1 VDLGRLLPALDTL
14 HRRFEMAA
22 REAPEGDVKAKLR
35 VVVDDVGRLIRK
47 IRQTDVQVSEPALT
61 HLQNQLY
68 RDFVKSFQRLQD
80 NLVPRQIGLADVPKE
95 LRAKFVSDT
104 GRFLL
109 QIHPAVDIWD
119 RDGARRFVSDLRATD
134 PDVTGTPI
142 ITFEAL
148 RLMER
153 AYQQGTIYAIVLVTL
168 ATALTLRRLRETV
181 LALLPLGLGL
191 MWAFGLMYF
200 FGLQFNMGNVFG
212 LPLILGAAAEYGLNI
227 VMRFREGRDHGGP
240 LIARSTIM
248 AVLVNGLTTVSGFGS
263 LMIAD
268 HRGIFGLGLLLT
280 LGTATSLIAALVV
293 LPVLLKALPARPTVS
308 TSPAVARPDAP
319 LAAAG
324 HDIDRAR

>member
-1 VDLGRLLPALDTL
+1 
-14 HRRFEMAA
+14 
-22 REAPEGDVKAKLR
+22 
-35 VVVDDVGRLIRK
+35 
-47 IRQTDVQVSEPALT
+47 EPALT

-68 RDFVKSFQRLQD
+68 NDFVKSFQRLQN
-80 NLVPRQIGLADVPKE
+80 NLAPRQIGLADVPKE

-119 RDGARRFVSDLRATD
+119 RDGARRFVTDLRAAD

-153 AYQQGTIYAIVLVTL
+153 AYQQGMVYAILLVSL
-168 ATALTLRRLRETV
+168 ATALTLRRLRDTA
-181 LALLPLGLGL
+181 LALLPLALGL

-200 FGLQFNMGNVFG
+200 FGLKFNMGNVFG

-227 VMRFREGRDHGGP
+227 VMRYREGREHGGP
-240 LIARSTIM
+240 LIARSTMM
-248 AVLVNGLTTVSGFGS
+248 AVLVSGLTTIVGFGS

-293 LPVLLKALPARPTVS
+293 LPVLLRMIAARPTS
-308 TSPAVARPDAP
+308 TLGPLGDVEPPPD
-319 LAAAG
+319 
-324 HDIDRAR
+324 RQS

>member
-1 VDLGRLLPALDTL
+1 
-14 HRRFEMAA
+14 
-22 REAPEGDVKAKLR
+22 
-35 VVVDDVGRLIRK
+35 
-47 IRQTDVQVSEPALT
+47 VSEPALT

-80 NLVPRQIGLADVPKE
+80 NLVPRQIGLADVPPE

-168 ATALTLRRLRETV
+168 ATALTLRRFRETV

-200 FGLQFNMGNVFG
+200 FNLQFNMGNVFG
-212 LPLILGAAAEYGLNI
+212 SADPGRRRGVRPERRDALP
-227 VMRFREGRDHGGP
+227 GGP
-240 LIARSTIM
+240 RSRRP
-248 AVLVNGLTTVSGFGS
+248 
-263 LMIAD
+263 AD
-268 HRGIFGLGLLLT
+268 RALDDDGGAGQRPHDHLRVRQPDDRRSSRIFGL
-280 LGTATSLIAALVV
+280 ACCSRSA
-293 LPVLLKALPARPTVS
+293 PRPASSRRSSCFPCC
-308 TSPAVARPDAP
+308 
-319 LAAAG
+319 
-324 HDIDRAR
+324 